1 MSNNDPRVMEILD
14 SGSES
19 DTKLSKTENMDVVPS
34 ILSNPINKSEVQ
46 KLLNNDII
54 KRNNNTVDL
63 TVFQRKEDKKTQW
76 LAFEPHQ
83 IVKVPKKDGKL
94 LKVIIKFNARAN
106 MRFDDTHL
114 AGFVLT
120 LNNYDSQDTFTLLNS
135 ELKGS
140 EIHTI
145 LKLFCHGTNMTF
157 SVSHNDPNMNICGE
171 SLPFQTL
178 DDKLVNK
185 KSSVS
190 KKKEIVEKGT
200 KDKKKRPKR
209 RDLSSEEEV
218 KKKIK
223 KDKQRKKRHQTDQ
236 ESSSINE
243 SSEGEGSRINKKKE
257 KEKKRRRK
265 TKKWIL
271 QILICLLNPHQN
283 PKKRNLNRLKLYLV
297 FLSMTSSREKREK
310 LKR

>member
-19 DTKLSKTENMDVVPS
+19 DTQLSKTENMDVVPS
-34 ILSNPINKSEVQ
+34 SSILSNPSINNSETQ

-54 KRNNNTVDL
+54 KKNTNTVDL

-76 LAFEPHQ
+76 LAFQPHQ

-140 EIHTI
+140 EIHTV

-157 SVSHNDPNMNICGE
+157 SVSHNDPNMNISGE

-185 KSSVS
+185 KSAGS

-200 KDKKKRPKR
+200 KDKKRRKR
-209 RDLSSEEEV
+209 DHDSFAEEG

-223 KDKQRKKRHQTDQ
+223 KEKERKK
-236 ESSSINE
+236 
-243 SSEGEGSRINKKKE
+243 
-257 KEKKRRRK
+257 K
-265 TKKWIL
+265 TSK
-271 QILICLLNPHQN
+271 
-283 PKKRNLNRLKLYLV
+283 
-297 FLSMTSSREKREK
+297 TSRELIKS
-310 LKR
+310 